1 MNYFSIESTIA
12 LVLMFAAA
20 LVVFVNPVKAY
31 FHALLGFVVAS
42 SVSVLLSLVFGPDF
56 IKPSLVAL
64 SFATIVV
71 CWLLVKPRQPF
82 FTARNLLSVAAFSGI
97 TIGSQ
102 LVARTFGLS
111 SVAFTDGHVIIL
123 MGKAFQTGELDPLI
137 GLRAL
142 KRGFGLP
149 AMQSLGLD
157 GEYFVGLMP
166 LFFLAAILATGWVV
180 WVLTG
185 NRKTAIAVTAIL
197 VPILLTTEAIARHV
211 FLMNTHSIA
220 WLITAVLLGYAVMAS
235 REGLSK
241 VDSIGVLTAFT
252 AVGFLRFDYL
262 LLFAGFTFFFI
273 LVNARSRPVFALATV
288 FVQVIATLG
297 WTSTVVIDFPFF
309 GPLGAFIVPLVAMV
323 GSGVLVWII
332 RRYGNDL
339 MTQKA
344 YPLFVPAGIFAVLVV
359 VLTNTAASLKNLG
372 INLFF
377 GEGLWG
383 FTVVFVI
390 LVTGASYFRP
400 RVLDKAL
407 TRQIAGVAA
416 LTVVLYLFSKY
427 GDGVGSGS
435 SLPGFSRIGFGD
447 SLNRTLVTWVP
458 FLVLPLIRL
467 LGLGVGTSGKKT
479 SASGL
484 NKL

>member
-1 MNYFSIESTIA
+1 MSIVFEATAA
-12 LVLMFAAA
+12 LLMLFAAA
-20 LVVFVNPVKAY
+20 LTMFSSPIIAY
-31 FHALLGFVVAS
+31 AHALLGFV
-42 SVSVLLSLVFGPDF
+42 SVSSLAVLLSLVLGPGS
-56 IKPSLVAL
+56 IKPTVVLVSFLLLLVSVAL
-64 SFATIVV
+64 HHSRAVV
-71 CWLLVKPRQPF
+71 FR
-82 FTARNLLSVAAFSGI
+82 ARNLAYLGLFGAIVA
-97 TIGSQ
+97 TSQ
-102 LVARTFGLS
+102 VAVRQLGLS
-111 SVAFTDGHVIIL
+111 SVGFSDGQQLIKIADSFQ
-123 MGKAFQTGELDPLI
+123 MGGYYPL
-137 GLRAL
+137 GKVEAL

-149 AMQSLGLD
+149 AMQSLGLTD
-157 GEYFVGLMP
+157 EYFVGLMP

-180 WVLTG
+180 WILTG
-185 NRKTAIAVTAIL
+185 NRKTAIAITAIL

-220 WLITAVLLGYAVMAS
+220 WLITAVLLGYAAKAA
-235 REGLSK
+235 REGLSRI
-241 VDSIGVLTAFT
+241 DSIGVLTAFA

-273 LVNARSRPVFALATV
+273 LVNARSRPLFALSTV
-288 FVQVIATLG
+288 FVQVIAALG

-309 GPLGAFIVPLVAMV
+309 GLLGAFIVPLVAMM
-323 GSGVLVWII
+323 GGGVLVWII

-344 YPLFVPAGIFAVLVV
+344 YPLFVTAGVVGVLVI
-359 VLTNTAASLKNLG
+359 VLTNTSDSLKNLG

-383 FTVVFVI
+383 FTFAFVI
-390 LVTGASYFRP
+390 LVTGASCFRP

-407 TRQIAGVAA
+407 ARQLAGIGA

-427 GDGVGSGS
+427 GDGATSGYP
-435 SLPGFSRIGFGD
+435 LPGFSRVGFGD

-467 LGLGVGTSGKKT
+467 LGLRVSKSGTKSFP
-479 SASGL
+479 SGL
-484 NKL
+484 DKL

>member
-1 MNYFSIESTIA
+1 MGINFEVS
-12 LVLMFAAA
+12 AA
-20 LVVFVNPVKAY
+20 LVMLFAAGLAMFSAPILAY
-31 FHALLGFVVAS
+31 AHALLGFVAVS
-42 SVSVLLSLVFGPDF
+42 SAAVLLSLVLGPDAIRPTVLILSF
-56 IKPSLVAL
+56 LLLAL
-64 SFATIVV
+64 SLILHHSRGIVFRV
-71 CWLLVKPRQPF
+71 
-82 FTARNLLSVAAFSGI
+82 RNLAFLGLFGVI
-97 TIGSQ
+97 VLASQ
-102 LVARTFGLS
+102 LVARQFGLS
-111 SVAFTDGHVIIL
+111 SVAFTDGQTIIQMADAL
-123 MGKAFQTGELDPLI
+123 QAGNYEPL
-137 GLRAL
+137 GGVKAL

-157 GEYFVGLMP
+157 GEYVVGLMP

-180 WVLTG
+180 WVLIG
-185 NRKTAIAVTAIL
+185 NRKTAVAVTAIL
-197 VPILLTTEAIARHV
+197 VPILLTTEAIARHI

-220 WLITAVLLGYAVMAS
+220 WLITALLLGYAAKATK
-235 REGLSK
+235 EGLSRT
-241 VDSIGVLTAFT
+241 DSIGVLIAFT

-273 LVNARSRPVFALATV
+273 LVTARSRPVFALSTV
-288 FVQVIATLG
+288 FVQVVATLG

-309 GPLGAFIVPLVAMV
+309 GSLGAFIVPLVAMV
-323 GSGVLVWII
+323 GGGVLVWII

-344 YPLFVPAGIFAVLVV
+344 YPLFVTAGAVAVLVI
-359 VLTNTAASLKNLG
+359 VLTNTSASLKNLV

-383 FTVVFVI
+383 FTFAFVI

-407 TRQIAGVAA
+407 ARQLAGIGA
-416 LTVVLYLFSKY
+416 LTVALYLLSKY
-427 GDGVGSGS
+427 GDGATSGS
-435 SLPGFSRIGFGD
+435 SLPGFSRVGFGD

-467 LGLGVGTSGKKT
+467 LGLWGSKGKVKT

-484 NKL
+484 KKG